1 MNSPRL
7 HYLIAVLFVLLLS
20 FSTTAAPIAKQGG
33 NTFPPVG
40 DEPVPELVRPA
51 NGYGLNPQQLQW
63 GSLGETLGRK
73 TAPTHGDNA
82 SSLAHPDMPNPRVIS
97 NLLCAE
103 EGVTPDE
110 RGLSDYNW
118 LWGQFITHEV
128 DFTTTSNGRTTEA
141 VESAHIRVPDDDMIM
156 NPQGSD
162 VDIMFFRSVYIP
174 GTGTSEFNP
183 RQHPNNIT
191 SWIDGST
198 VYGSSQGR
206 SDWLRTFENG
216 RMKVSEHEHG
226 DLLPV
231 GGEGSP
237 GMSFGGFSANL
248 KFVAGDV
255 RANEHIALLAIHTL
269 FVREHNRLAD
279 AILDRNPDWTDEQ
292 IFQRARKIVAAEIAA
307 ITFEEYLP
315 SLGITMPE
323 YEGPDLTVEPTMFNE
338 FATVAFRMGHSQIG
352 NQMMRMTE
360 SRVPIPEGHLSL
372 KDGFWETAPIT
383 DEGGIAPTL
392 RGLAFQ
398 TQAKDDLLFVEDLR
412 NQLFGI
418 PGAGGMDL
426 CAIDIQR
433 ARDHGIGDYN
443 AYRVAYGL
451 SPVTNWSNIT
461 SDTDVQQ
468 KLASIYDSPG
478 HIDPLIGLLAED
490 HLNDS
495 ALGETLTAAIMDQ
508 FGRLR
513 TADPMWYEYDPEL
526 SDIKESIRNT
536 SLGEIILMNTEIES
550 IQCNVFFA
558 EHNPANF
565 DCHLAN
571 VAVNG
576 TPVGPGDEEP
586 ETEPDEGI
594 PAIGAAG
601 AAVASLGALAWLAA
615 ARREDE

>member
-1 MNSPRL
+1 MTRPRFQC
-7 HYLIAVLFVLLLS
+7 IVAVLFVLLLS
-20 FSTTAAPIAKQGG
+20 ISTTAAPIAKQGG
-33 NTFPPVG
+33 ETFAPDG
-40 DEPVPELVRPA
+40 EEPVPVLVRPA
-51 NGYGLNPQQLQW
+51 NGYGLNPDEPQW

-73 TAPTHGDNA
+73 TAPSHGDNV

-103 EGVTPDE
+103 DGVTPDD

-118 LWGQFITHEV
+118 LWGQFITHEI
-128 DFTTTSNGRTTEA
+128 DFTTTSNGRTIEA
-141 VESAHIRVPDDDMIM
+141 VDSAHIAAPNWD
-156 NPQGSD
+156 PQFRPNNETD
-162 VDIMFFRSVYIP
+162 VDIMFFRSVSIP
-174 GTGTSEFNP
+174 GTGTDEFNP

-191 SWIDGST
+191 AWIDGS
-198 VYGSSQGR
+198 VIYGSSQAR
-206 SDWLRTFENG
+206 MDWLRSNEGG
-216 RMKVSEHEHG
+216 RMKMSGHEFG

-248 KFVAGDV
+248 KFIAGDV
-255 RANEHIALLAIHTL
+255 RANEHIALLALHTL

-279 AILDRNPDWTDEQ
+279 AIQERNPEWTDEQ
-292 IFQRARKIVAAEIAA
+292 VFQRARKIVAAEIAA
-307 ITFEEYLP
+307 ITFEEFLP

-323 YEGPDLTVEPTMFNE
+323 YAGPDLTIEPSMFNE

-372 KDGFWETAPIT
+372 KEGFWETAPIT

-392 RGLAFQ
+392 RGLAVQ
-398 TQAKDDLLFVEDLR
+398 VQAKDDLLFVEDLR

-443 AYRVAYGL
+443 AYRVSYGL
-451 SPVTNWSNIT
+451 PAVTNWSNIT
-461 SDTDVQQ
+461 SDVDIQV

-478 HIDPLIGLLAED
+478 HIDPLMGLLAED
-490 HLNDS
+490 HLEDS
-495 ALGETLTAAIMDQ
+495 ALGETLTAAITDQ

-513 TADPMWYEYDPEL
+513 SADPQWYQNDPEL
-526 SDIKESIRNT
+526 ADVKEKIRT
-536 SLGEIILMNTEIES
+536 TGLADIILMNTEIES

-565 DCHLAN
+565 DCHLENAVVN
-571 VAVNG
+571 VTG
-576 TPVGPGDEEP
+576 DGPADDD
-586 ETEPDEGI
+586 TEPAGI
-594 PAIGAAG
+594 PAIGVAG
-601 AAVASLGALAWLAA
+601 AAVAGLGALAWLAA